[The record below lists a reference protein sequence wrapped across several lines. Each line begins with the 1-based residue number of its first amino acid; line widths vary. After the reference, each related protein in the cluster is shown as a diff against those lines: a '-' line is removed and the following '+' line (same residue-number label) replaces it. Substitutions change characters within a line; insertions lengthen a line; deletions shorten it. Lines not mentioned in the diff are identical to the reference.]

1 MTSNCMNRITDI
13 DFLQTFFDSINW
25 IFAEE
30 GSIIHI
36 NFLKLTWWTELRMI
50 LRIGGGLGFTAN
62 QTNGILNLQ
71 KSSEKDWSSRP
82 SSKES
87 RESSAGNNESK
98 RRWSKEF
105 VQGAFFNC
113 SHPKISKYKKK
124 QSIRTVPTQKCLK
137 CGKAHAWIFWGEE
150 SVKKLPQPFH

>member
-1 MTSNCMNRITDI
+1 M
-13 DFLQTFFDSINW
+13 
-25 IFAEE
+25 
-30 GSIIHI
+30 IHI

-62 QTNGILNLQ
+62 QTNSFTYGILNLQ

-98 RRWSKEF
+98 RR
-105 VQGAFFNC
+105 
-113 SHPKISKYKKK
+113 
-124 QSIRTVPTQKCLK
+124 
-137 CGKAHAWIFWGEE
+137 
-150 SVKKLPQPFH
+150 